1 MSLNVSGKLGEA
13 QGLSSRP
20 VPTGGEQL
28 LKQLAG
34 ALVIFLATVLVPAGH
49 LLGLCL
55 LL

>member
-1 MSLNVSGKLGEA
+1 MSLNGFGKLEEV
-13 QGLSSRP
+13 QGLSRRP
-20 VPTGGEQL
+20 VLTGGEQL
-28 LKQLAG
+28 LKQLSG